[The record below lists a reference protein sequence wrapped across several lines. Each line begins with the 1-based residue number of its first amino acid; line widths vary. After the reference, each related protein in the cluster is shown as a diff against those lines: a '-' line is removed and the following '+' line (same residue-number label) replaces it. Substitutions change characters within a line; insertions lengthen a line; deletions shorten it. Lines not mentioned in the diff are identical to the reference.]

1 MPGLYF
7 CVVEREKIRAGLER
21 GESLRQIG
29 PQGTGMSYRG
39 VEADRGARLRRRRSR
54 VTKLGTDP
62 VLRALIRKR
71 LESKWSPAPI
81 SCWLHQFGYRVSHET
96 IYRERYREPSALG
109 SDTWQ
114 LLFRTRPSKRLR
126 RRIRTGVDRQPHGQ
140 YRPITTRP
148 PLDGPGHWEG
158 DLLIGAANRSAAVI
172 ITERRSRLTLTG
184 ALTNQTA
191 DHVADTVCRL
201 LSDVPPTLRKTLTW
215 DQGRELAR
223 WKTIEQRVGI
233 DVFFCRPRSP
243 GRNHS

>member
-126 RRIRTGVDRQPHGQ
+126 RRIRTGVDRQPL
-140 YRPITTRP
+140 RPVPTHRHQTSTRRSRT
-148 PLDGPGHWEG
+148 LGSN
-158 DLLIGAANRSAAVI
+158 LLIGAANRSAAVI
-172 ITERRSRLTLTG
+172 ITKRRSRLL
-184 ALTNQTA
+184 
-191 DHVADTVCRL
+191 
-201 LSDVPPTLRKTLTW
+201 
-215 DQGRELAR
+215 
-223 WKTIEQRVGI
+223 
-233 DVFFCRPRSP
+233 
-243 GRNHS
+243 